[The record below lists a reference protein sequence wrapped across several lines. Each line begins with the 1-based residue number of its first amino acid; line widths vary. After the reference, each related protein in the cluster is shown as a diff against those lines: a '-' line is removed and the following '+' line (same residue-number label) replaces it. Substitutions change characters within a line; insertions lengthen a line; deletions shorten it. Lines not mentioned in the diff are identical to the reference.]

1 MRFNLDQK
9 TMNAVKTG
17 LRYICVFVFVA
28 VMVLPLLWI
37 FLTSIKTNP
46 QAAAVPPLWIF
57 EPDWTHYQGIL
68 FSTKFNLRNAFINS
82 LIVTFGT
89 TGLSLL
95 FSFPAAYSISRFNTG
110 GKNLAY
116 WILSFRMLPPV
127 VFIIPMFVVFFTLN
141 LLDTHIGLIILY
153 MIFNVPF
160 AVWILKSFI
169 DELPSDFEEAAMVD
183 GCTRIGAMLRVALP
197 LTIPGIVTAAIMC
210 FFFSFNEFL
219 FAYVFTSERAITMPA
234 MAAVFITQYTWLW
247 ADLCASMI
255 LMMMPMV
262 IFAFVIQRRL
272 VRGLTMGAL
281 KG

>member
-1 MRFNLDQK
+1 M
-9 TMNAVKTG
+9 KTG

-89 TGLSLL
+89 TGMSLL

-183 GCTRIGAMLRVALP
+183 GCTRIGAMVRVALP

-262 IFAFVIQRRL
+262 VFAFVIQKRL

>member
-1 MRFNLDQK
+1 VRFNLDQK

>member
-1 MRFNLDQK
+1 
-9 TMNAVKTG
+9 
-17 LRYICVFVFVA
+17 
-28 VMVLPLLWI
+28 
-37 FLTSIKTNP
+37 
-46 QAAAVPPLWIF
+46 
-57 EPDWTHYQGIL
+57 
-68 FSTKFNLRNAFINS
+68 
-82 LIVTFGT
+82 
-89 TGLSLL
+89 
-95 FSFPAAYSISRFNTG
+95 
-110 GKNLAY
+110 
-116 WILSFRMLPPV
+116 
-127 VFIIPMFVVFFTLN
+127 
-141 LLDTHIGLIILY
+141 

>member
-1 MRFNLDQK
+1 MKLNLDQK
-9 TMNAVKTG
+9 KRNAVKVS
-17 LRYICVFVFVA
+17 LRYMCVFAFVA
-28 VMVLPLLWI
+28 AMILPLLWI

-57 EPDWTHYQGIL
+57 EPDWTHYEGIL

-89 TGLSLL
+89 TVLSLL
-95 FSFPAAYSISRFNTG
+95 LSFPAAYSISRFNTG
-110 GKNLAY
+110 GKNLSY
-116 WILSFRMLPPV
+116 WILSFRMLPPI

-153 MIFNVPF
+153 LIFNIPL

-169 DELPSDFEEAAMVD
+169 EELPRDFEEAAMVD

-197 LTIPGIVTAAIMC
+197 LTTPGIVTTAIMC

-219 FAYVFTSERAITMPA
+219 FAYVFTRERAITMPA

-262 IFAFVIQRRL
+262 IFAFLIQKRL

-281 KG
+281 KA

>member
-1 MRFNLDQK
+1 MNLDQK
-9 TMNAVKTG
+9 TRNSVKIG
-17 LRYICVFVFVA
+17 LRYMCVFAFVA
-28 VMVLPLLWI
+28 AMVLPLLWI

-57 EPDWTHYQGIL
+57 EPDWTHYEGIL

-95 FSFPAAYSISRFNTG
+95 LSFPAAYSISRFNTG
-110 GKNLAY
+110 GKNLSY

-153 MIFNVPF
+153 LIFNIPL

-169 DELPSDFEEAAMVD
+169 EELPRDFEEAAMVD

-197 LTIPGIVTAAIMC
+197 LTTPGIVTTAIMC

-219 FAYVFTSERAITMPA
+219 FAYVFTRERAITMPA

-247 ADLCASMI
+247 ADLCASMV

-262 IFAFVIQRRL
+262 IFAFVIQKRL

-281 KG
+281 KA